1 MMEQVFWEIRSDQE
15 QKIKGI
21 PHFLRQEAWRGPD
34 IYFGLGVRGRERC
47 FDERLFCQVKG
58 QVVKGQVVSWCLWWR
73 NGGRG
78 EWWEFEIVA
87 VENEKRKLI
96 KTSKSIVELSDL
108 MLQAQSGL
116 PQ

>member
-1 MMEQVFWEIRSDQE
+1 MN
-15 QKIKGI
+15 
-21 PHFLRQEAWRGPD
+21 
-34 IYFGLGVRGRERC
+34 
-47 FDERLFCQVKG
+47 DESLK
-58 QVVKGQVVSWCLWWR
+58 
-73 NGGRG
+73 
-78 EWWEFEIVA
+78 IVA